1 MATVS
6 DIASFVRESMTT
18 PMLLQDPVYDTLMN
32 QQGIERITLMVMQS
46 RGLGSSISA
55 NEIKV
60 VIAEVK
66 KEMYMRFAT
75 TTAPEY
81 DLEERYTKIT
91 KSQRFDH
98 YMKLWDIAN
107 KDVEKFDYYNPPEA
121 SSGMKVLGAYNGTKR
136 NYDIA
141 NEFDV
146 ALTLDNV
153 YQTKAELSWTRYADF
168 LVPFCEYA
176 LFITKEK
183 CLDPY
188 ANHEYGQLSPEVS
201 AVNYFV
207 FRDIDKTKFRVEYL
221 SPATSYFA
229 TLRVTA
235 ENGKRMYADISF
247 TTLA

>member
-18 PMLLQDPVYDTLMN
+18 PMLLQDPVYDSLMN
-32 QQGIERITLMVMQS
+32 QQGIERITLMVIQS
-46 RGLGSSISA
+46 RGLGSDIDVSQ
-55 NEIKV
+55 IKV

-98 YMKLWDIAN
+98 YMKLWNIAN
-107 KDVEKFDYYNPPEA
+107 KDVEKFEYYNPPDA
-121 SSGMKVLGAYNGTKR
+121 SFGVKVLGNYNGTKR

-141 NEFDV
+141 NEFEV
-146 ALTLDNV
+146 VLTLDNV

-168 LVPFCEYA
+168 LVPFSEYA

-183 CLDPY
+183 YIDPY

-201 AVNYFV
+201 TVDSFI
-207 FRDIDKTKFRVEYL
+207 FRDINKTKYRVEYL

-229 TLRVTA
+229 TLRVTV
-235 ENGKRMYADISF
+235 ENGKKIYTDVSF

>member
-46 RGLGSSISA
+46 RGLGSTISA
-55 NEIKV
+55 NETKV

-98 YMKLWDIAN
+98 YMKLWNIAN
-107 KDVEKFDYYNPPEA
+107 KEIERLDYYNPPDLA
-121 SSGMKVLGAYNGTKR
+121 VGVKVLGNYNGTKR
-136 NYDIA
+136 NYD
-141 NEFDV
+141 V
-146 ALTLDNV
+146 AEDFTTALLLDNV
-153 YQTKAELSWTRYADF
+153 YQTKAEFSWERYSDY
-168 LVPFCEYA
+168 LVPFSAYS
-176 LFITKEK
+176 LYITTEK
-183 CLDPY
+183 YIDPY
-188 ANHEYGQLSPEVS
+188 ANGEYGELSPDVGVVDS
-201 AVNYFV
+201 FI
-207 FRDIDKTKFRVEYL
+207 FRDINKTKYRVEGL

-235 ENGKRMYADISF
+235 ENGKRMYADIPF